1 MDYIEKIK
9 NNELARIVKKSDL
22 LDNMNLK
29 RLKNIK
35 ESDLERLEKYIK
47 AYKELLWLYNKIKLK
62 LNFKTNELYYIS
74 NKSLALL

>member
-47 AYKELLWLYNKIKLK
+47 AYKELL
-62 LNFKTNELYYIS
+62 
-74 NKSLALL
+74 